1 MPYLID
7 GHNLIGRM
15 SGISLQDPDDEAKL
29 LALLR
34 TFCARRATKATCS
47 FDRGQ
52 PGHRDPPPA
61 SGVTAHFI
69 TPPATAD
76 AAIGRHLN
84 RLGRDARNWTVV
96 SSDAAVA
103 EAARRRGAR
112 VISSE
117 GFAQE
122 LAAALTSTPPP
133 EKPEG
138 PPGAD
143 ELEEWERLFKSTP
156 PRRPKVS
163 LRSIVEIRGRIPN
176 RKGPVS
182 AYW

>member
-15 SGISLQDPDDEAKL
+15 PGISLEDPDDEAKL
-29 LALLR
+29 LAVLR
-34 TFCARRATKATCS
+34 TFCARQPTKATVY
-47 FDRGQ
+47 FDGGL
-52 PGHRDPPPA
+52 PGRLDPPPA

-69 TPPATAD
+69 TPPGTAD

-96 SSDAAVA
+96 SSDVSVA
-103 EAARRRGAR
+103 DAARRRGAR

-122 LAAALTSTPPP
+122 LAGALASSPPS

-138 PPGAD
+138 PPGED
-143 ELEEWERLFKSTP
+143 ELEDWEELFKSTP
-156 PRRPKVS
+156 PKP
-163 LRSIVEIRGRIPN
+163 
-176 RKGPVS
+176 
-182 AYW
+182 A